1 MALPP
6 PPSETPGWYAD
17 PEDSAKRRWWNGVQ
31 WTEDFQGSVAKPTP
45 PTASPAALQI
55 SEAESLRTSLPDGG
69 SPAAA
74 RSFRRTAITR
84 LVGVIATLLII
95 AITTVVMLFRFGV
108 LSDGNSP
115 TPPNPNAQGSQT
127 TADHAAGTHDAERSI
142 ILRVSHAWA
151 PERASSGAWPSTA
164 SIKHGLV
171 VSSYGSTDITVPGG
185 YVLAYTATPDRL
197 GYTVTLTDAKGVGM
211 IYQQEYGLFS
221 PTS

>member
-6 PPSETPGWYAD
+6 PPYQTPAWYPD
-17 PEDSAKRRWWNGVQ
+17 PEDSGRNRWWNGVQ
-31 WTEDFQGSVAKPTP
+31 WTENFQGSVATPTP

-55 SEAESLRTSLPDGG
+55 SKDESLLASLPGGG

-74 RSFRRTAITR
+74 RSFRRFAITR
-84 LVGVIATLLII
+84 LVGVIATLLVI
-95 AITTVVMLFRFGV
+95 AITTVVMLFRFGI
-108 LSDGNSP
+108 LGDGNSP
-115 TPPNPNAQGSQT
+115 IPPNQSAASDPATASQT
-127 TADHAAGTHDAERSI
+127 VGIHDAERSI
-142 ILRVSHAWA
+142 ILQVSHAWA

-171 VSSYGSTDITVPGG
+171 VSSYGSTDIKVPGG